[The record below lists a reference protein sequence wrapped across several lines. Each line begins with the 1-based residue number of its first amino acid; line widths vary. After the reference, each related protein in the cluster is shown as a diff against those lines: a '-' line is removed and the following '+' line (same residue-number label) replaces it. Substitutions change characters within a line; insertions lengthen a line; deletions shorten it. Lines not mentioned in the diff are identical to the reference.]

1 MHPAWGHIIGG
12 ITVVL
17 MVTFVG
23 IWVWAWRK
31 RHRPVFQAMAGLP
44 MEDAVDGQPRDEQHG
59 ERA

>member
-31 RHRPVFQAMAGLP
+31 RHRAVFQTMAGLP
-44 MEDAVDGQPRDEQHG
+44 MEDAIDEPRSGTHG